1 MTEREVTWTGSAGGL
16 KGLNLC
22 IGEVARSHWA
32 TDLRGQELRVI
43 QNNLVFKRVQNND
56 YLVICQ

>member
-1 MTEREVTWTGSAGGL
+1 MTGREVTWTGSAGGL

-32 TDLRGQELRVI
+32 TDLRGQELKI
-43 QNNLVFKRVQNND
+43 TQNNQAFQKFHT
-56 YLVICQ
+56 IK